1 MERYCRIT
9 DTRKEIDRAQ
19 HFLETGQTRQAATVL
34 RNVLAQDKEN
44 FEANYALAVLYD
56 RAGRADL
63 SLPLFRKAVQLRA
76 DAFDPVFRLGLAE
89 REQGLLADA
98 LTHFDKAASIRP
110 DSTEAFSALGSTH
123 VHLNNREAAFA
134 AFAEALALQPD
145 SEEINTK
152 LGSLHA
158 INGEPDK
165 AAERF
170 RQAVLHHPLSGNAH
184 YGLAFLQRTEK
195 QTADMERMEQ
205 AFKSPA
211 ITDHDKIL
219 VGYALGKSCED
230 LAQYDKAFEFMS
242 QANDL
247 QHALVSYSFEEQKS
261 LFDRHLQA
269 LNQGFIDHCKDCRID
284 NATPILVLG
293 MPRSGTSL
301 VEQILASHPLVY
313 GAGEVEYSRFFA
325 DDVRKMTG
333 KPFPQDIGT
342 IAPGK
347 LRELGLQYIQRLRS
361 NAGVA
366 QRVVDKL
373 PHNFLRI
380 GLFAALMPN
389 ARIVLCDRD
398 PLDNCMSIYQRD
410 FSASH
415 GYASNL
421 SELGEYYKLYENLM
435 SFWTKLLPGRIYR
448 ISYENLVANTEQ
460 QIRELLRYCELPF
473 HADCLAFYET
483 ERMVVTPSALQVREP
498 MHNKSIGRA

>member
-1 MERYCRIT
+1 
-9 DTRKEIDRAQ
+9 
-19 HFLETGQTRQAATVL
+19 
-34 RNVLAQDKEN
+34 
-44 FEANYALAVLYD
+44 
-56 RAGRADL
+56 
-63 SLPLFRKAVQLRA
+63 
-76 DAFDPVFRLGLAE
+76 
-89 REQGLLADA
+89 
-98 LTHFDKAASIRP
+98 
-110 DSTEAFSALGSTH
+110 
-123 VHLNNREAAFA
+123 
-134 AFAEALALQPD
+134 
-145 SEEINTK
+145 
-152 LGSLHA
+152 
-158 INGEPDK
+158 
-165 AAERF
+165 
-170 RQAVLHHPLSGNAH
+170 
-184 YGLAFLQRTEK
+184 
-195 QTADMERMEQ
+195 
-205 AFKSPA
+205 
-211 ITDHDKIL
+211 
-219 VGYALGKSCED
+219 
-230 LAQYDKAFEFMS
+230 
-242 QANDL
+242 
-247 QHALVSYSFEEQKS
+247 
-261 LFDRHLQA
+261 

-498 MHNKSIGRA
+498 MHNKSIGRAQGAHAQQINR